1 MRNFGTMVKKN
12 KQYKKL
18 RKFKNYCYD
27 KRHLPCSV
35 EVVPV
40 LGPGVR
46 LVPESEAGAG
56 PFTAGGATL
65 PCCFTATPIGMF
77 TC

>member
-1 MRNFGTMVKKN
+1 M
-12 KQYKKL
+12 
-18 RKFKNYCYD
+18 
-27 KRHLPCSV
+27 

-56 PFTAGGATL
+56 PFTAGGATYVAVL
-65 PCCFTATPIGMF
+65 LHCNAKRHVHLLNHCLANVVNTEKKTKKVK
-77 TC
+77 